1 LQQWLKKSVVTAMN
15 TALINGTNHS
25 LEELEKEVW
34 ERLVNGTRSYKDALH
49 TPVVA
54 NTNIHGVNMRTV
66 VLRKVWP
73 LQKQLAFYT
82 DIRSGKWKEL
92 ATQKNIS
99 WLFYDAANRIQIR
112 LSGAI
117 MLHHADSIADESW
130 SNSTSNSRQI
140 YVGEIAPSTVVEF
153 PLTGQPSAIEASVAT
168 AEEIDGGRKNFGVV
182 ITTVQWMEWL
192 WLNSTGHR
200 RATFTYLEDGKFT
213 SNWLIP

>member
-1 LQQWLKKSVVTAMN
+1 
-15 TALINGTNHS
+15 
-25 LEELEKEVW
+25 
-34 ERLVNGTRSYKDALH
+34 
-49 TPVVA
+49 
-54 NTNIHGVNMRTV
+54 
-66 VLRKVWP
+66 
-73 LQKQLAFYT
+73 
-82 DIRSGKWKEL
+82 
-92 ATQKNIS
+92 
-99 WLFYDAANRIQIR
+99 
-112 LSGAI
+112 

-213 SNWLIP
+213 ANWLIP